1 MSSLHDKAI
10 RLLEGGV
17 VEVDNHWVRA
27 VSLFYDSDP
36 CYECSMDSACS
47 EQVRSL
53 CEEVEL
59 ISGRPH
65 MLKFCNG

>member
-1 MSSLHDKAI
+1 MSTLHDKAI

-27 VSLFYDSDP
+27 VSLFYDSYP
-36 CYECSMDSACS
+36 CYACEMDSACS
-47 EQVRSL
+47 VDMSEL
-53 CEEVEL
+53 CDEVEC

-65 MLKFCNG
+65 ILKFCNG